1 MSMHTD
7 RAPAGGRA
15 EHRWVP
21 RAVVVLSI
29 AALAFEQSPANE
41 AVRANL
47 AFRALD
53 HTGNAFVVGAVVFTI
68 TLVIEGVPGGLIA
81 AGLHLNPGLLRRL
94 MRRDRGGDDA
104 SASPRRGGIGSTL
117 TDVGIALGVGA
128 GLVVVRRRW
137 ADPRRTLRDDLRTG
151 AWACMVVAVV
161 SGLIG
166 FLVAG
171 GIRYAD
177 DVGLERPAELVVDY
191 ATDWKF
197 WLVVVVLIQGGSWL
211 SGRLRHRGSDPTQPE
226 TEAERV
232 AERTEQRAV
241 STETRSRRDRP
252 LYAAGR
258 GPDP

>member
-1 MSMHTD
+1 MRTD
-7 RAPAGGRA
+7 RAA
-15 EHRWVP
+15 ETEAAQRRWGP
-21 RAVVVLSI
+21 RVVVVLSI

-41 AVRANL
+41 AVRANV

-53 HTGNAFVVGAVVFTI
+53 HTGNAVVVGIVVFAI

-81 AGLHLNPGLLRRL
+81 AGLHLNTDLVRRL
-94 MRRDRGGDDA
+94 MRRDRHVDHAAPDER
-104 SASPRRGGIGSTL
+104 RRGGIGSML

-137 ADPRRTLRDDLRTG
+137 ADPRRTFREDLRTC

-161 SGLIG
+161 SGIIG

-211 SGRLRHRGSDPTQPE
+211 SGRLRRARASE
-226 TEAERV
+226 TTPLPSIERV
-232 AERTEQRAV
+232 AERPARQPVRAG
-241 STETRSRRDRP
+241 SRPPRDRP
-252 LYAAGR
+252 LYAPGR
-258 GPDP
+258 EPDA

>member
-1 MSMHTD
+1 MSMRTATAT
-7 RAPAGGRA
+7 RRGSA
-15 EHRWVP
+15 ERRWLS
-21 RAVVVLSI
+21 RTVVVLSI

-53 HTGNAFVVGAVVFTI
+53 HTGNAVVVGAVVFAI

-94 MRRDRGGDDA
+94 MRRDRHGDDA
-104 SASPRRGGIGSTL
+104 TPEPARRGGIGSTL

-137 ADPRRTLRDDLRTG
+137 ATPTRTLRDDLRTG

-161 SGLIG
+161 SGIIG

-177 DVGLERPAELVVDY
+177 DVGLGRPAELVVDY
-191 ATDWKF
+191 ATDWRF
-197 WLVVVVLIQGGSWL
+197 WLVVVVAVQGGSWIA
-211 SGRLRHRGSDPTQPE
+211 GRVRRRPDD
-226 TEAERV
+226 ERV
-232 AERTEQRAV
+232 AGTEVVAAPASRPAGSVVRRT
-241 STETRSRRDRP
+241 RDRP

-258 GPDP
+258 RPED